1 MRSPGFVWLVVL
13 GLLLMLAPLAASAQP
28 SPDVTHH
35 HDAELQALLDEAVA
49 DFRGAVGIYVR
60 HLPSGRYAA
69 IQPDTLFPTASM
81 IKVPILLKT
90 FDLIEKDSLDY
101 TAKVAVD
108 SDSIDYQYSAYEF
121 SAKMTPDEPVEL
133 NKLILLML
141 TLSENNA
148 SLWLQHRVG
157 TGTAINAWLDAHGYD
172 HTRVNSRT
180 AGRQDA
186 YARHGWGQT
195 TPREM
200 AKLLVMIREGRA
212 VSRAASHEMY
222 RALTRTFWDDEAL
235 SVLPPWVQ
243 SASKQGAVSQSRS
256 EVALVN
262 APHGDYVVCVIT
274 DDQEDTRWTHDNEGY
289 ALIRTVS
296 RRVWNHFEPDSDWA
310 PAPGAATYH

>member
-1 MRSPGFVWLVVL
+1 MLSSRSAWPVIL
-13 GLLLMLAPLAASAQP
+13 GLLLLLVPLAASAQP
-28 SPDVTHH
+28 TSDTTHY
-35 HDAELQALLDEAVA
+35 HDADLQTLLDDAVA
-49 DFRGAVGIYVR
+49 DFRGDVGIYVR

-90 FDLIEKDSLDY
+90 FDLIKKDSLDY

-108 SDSIDYQYSAYEF
+108 SEAIDYQYSAYEF
-121 SAKMTPDEPVEL
+121 SAQMTPDAPVEL

-157 TGTAINAWLDAHGYD
+157 TGTAINAWLAAHGYD

-180 AGRQDA
+180 EGRQDA
-186 YARHGWGQT
+186 YERHGWGQT
-195 TPREM
+195 TPREI
-200 AKLLVMIREGRA
+200 AELLVMIREGRA

-235 SVLPPWVQ
+235 AALPPWVQ
-243 SASKQGAVSQSRS
+243 AATKQGAVSQSRS

-262 APHGDYVVCVIT
+262 APHGDYVLCIIT

-289 ALIRTVS
+289 VLIRTVS

-310 PAPGAATYH
+310 PAPGADTYH